1 MYLSNFFLCIAII
14 SQTEKSTGLTI
25 HQAYIDFSLHNGRQ
39 FPQRE
44 CWVGVWL
51 GVFFL
56 VFVVVV
62 FWGFVWFFARGLSGF
77 CLFCFCGWTE
87 QIILL
92 ISGILRG
99 KSICICT
106 LEFRPPTAKC
116 ISPWYQTDEQTYFSM
131 IK

>member
-1 MYLSNFFLCIAII
+1 MSLSNFFLCIAII

-25 HQAYIDFSLHNGRQ
+25 HPAYIDFSLHNGRQ

-56 VFVVVV
+56 VFVV
-62 FWGFVWFFARGLSGF
+62 FWGFVWFFAGGLSGF

-87 QIILL
+87 QIRLL

-106 LEFRPPTAKC
+106 LKFRPPTAKC
-116 ISPWYQTDEQTYFSM
+116 ISP
-131 IK
+131 